1 MMQDIH
7 TRTIQNDSRPW
18 NPDGVGTVARMN
30 CDRIARFYQAL
41 EYLSFGG
48 LLQACRVRYLRDV
61 AGCHK
66 ALVCGDG
73 DGRFLSELLRT
84 NPVVDADFVDL
95 SAGMAVL
102 ARRRVDA
109 IGSAASDRVR
119 FHLEDIRE
127 FQPWDSDSGRYDLI
141 TAHFFLDCFDDREVG
156 VVTRK
161 LAAISKPGAQ
171 LLLSDFRIPT
181 SGILHNAGTA
191 IVRVLYGGFRL
202 MTGLR
207 VSRFPNY
214 EGALEQAGFQKQ
226 KETLRLGGLLV
237 ASFWQRL

>member
-1 MMQDIH
+1 MQDIH
-7 TRTIQNDSRPW
+7 IPTIGNDSRPW
-18 NPDGVGTVARMN
+18 NPGGAGAVARMN

-95 SAGMAVL
+95 SAGMAAL
-102 ARRRVDA
+102 ARRRIDA
-109 IGSAASDRVR
+109 IGSAASGQVR
-119 FHLEDIRE
+119 FHVGDVLE
-127 FQPWDSDSGRYDLI
+127 FWPWNSKNGRYDLI
-141 TAHFFLDCFDDREVG
+141 TAHFFLDCFDDREVV

-181 SGILHNAGTA
+181 NGILHDAGTA
-191 IVRVLYGGFRL
+191 IVRVLYGAFRL
-202 MTGLR
+202 ATGLR
-207 VSRFPNY
+207 VNRLPNY
-214 EGALEQAGFQKQ
+214 EDALEQAGFRKQ

-237 ASFWQRL
+237 ASLWQRL